1 MLNTVP
7 VQTVGKCL
15 VWFFL
20 LAILSLIDYIE
31 KKAAALVRGSVRLY
45 VVLSPLE
52 LSLPL
57 SVIHSMEGGEHR
69 LQIIAES
76 NLT

>member
-1 MLNTVP
+1 MFSV
-7 VQTVGKCL
+7 V
-15 VWFFL
+15 
-20 LAILSLIDYIE
+20 LSFGYTKPHWVNW
-31 KKAAALVRGSVRLY
+31 KKEAAALVCGSVGLY

-57 SVIHSMEGGEHR
+57 SVIHSIEGGEHR
-69 LQIIAES
+69 LQIITES